1 MEINNSRALHNV
13 RNVWYSSAFFVQAHE
28 NLIVRDAPPIDLNA
42 SDTRPIITLRTGAD
56 EPTNISFFNFLRRQ
70 LSTNFAHLWTTPGP
84 QRHLADD
91 LINLKCLTHPQNK
104 MEIE

>member
-56 EPTNISFFNFLRRQ
+56 EPTKISFFNFLRRQ
-70 LSTNFAHLWTTPGP
+70 LSTNFISSLDNPWTPTPPCG
-84 QRHLADD
+84 RFD
-91 LINLKCLTHPQNK
+91 
-104 MEIE
+104 